1 MDTLSLTLD
10 VAGGHSLYTLPK
22 STVTVK
28 LLGFAIQQH
37 RKYTLMSSAGML
49 PDILARVYRVWL
61 WIQTS
66 ILVWL
71 IAILPTL
78 VCLVLR

>member
-10 VAGGHSLYTLPK
+10 VAGVHSLYILPK

-28 LLGFAIQQH
+28 LLEFAIQQH

-49 PDILARVYRVWL
+49 PDLSALFIESDFGFRH
-61 WIQTS
+61 
-66 ILVWL
+66 
-71 IAILPTL
+71 
-78 VCLVLR
+78 LVLSD